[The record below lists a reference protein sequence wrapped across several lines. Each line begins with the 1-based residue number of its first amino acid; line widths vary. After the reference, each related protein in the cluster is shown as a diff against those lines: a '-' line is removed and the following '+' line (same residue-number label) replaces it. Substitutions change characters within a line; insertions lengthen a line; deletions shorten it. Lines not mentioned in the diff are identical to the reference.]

1 MKQPEEE
8 ITPGEKKIRKATP
21 KELTTE
27 IDIMRRRVMRRCE
40 AMLRSVV
47 EVGEL
52 LAEANEILDDEAFLK
67 WLDKDVCMT
76 RRLAGK
82 YVELAAD
89 RKAQSKAVPG
99 MISGALGLNLCD
111 EVQLP
116 PDPHH
121 IVKGHDMNNVTLYIW
136 PADPRGER
144 LHAFAMNRTPGKAGY
159 WEGLREPLLA
169 SHVPRILIESPP
181 CGFHFSNAHFEI
193 LPAGPRDLDRLDDMR
208 ARYAEKS
215 EANGEG
221 DLEF

>member
-1 MKQPEEE
+1 MSPEEE
-8 ITPGEKKIRKATP
+8 VTPGEKEIRKATP
-21 KELTTE
+21 EDLAGE
-27 IDIMRRRVMRRCE
+27 IDVMRRRVLRRCE

-47 EVGEL
+47 EIGEL
-52 LAEANEILDDEAFLK
+52 LAEAKEHLDDEAFLE
-67 WLDKDVCMT
+67 WLRTDVGMT

-89 RKAQSKAVPG
+89 RKAQSKALSA
-99 MISGALGLNLCD
+99 MLSGALGLNLSD

-121 IVKGHDMNNVTLYIW
+121 VVKGHDMNNVTLYIW

-159 WEGLREPLLA
+159 WEGLREPLLR

-193 LPAGPRDLDRLDDMR
+193 MPAGPRDLERLDDMR
-208 ARYAEKS
+208 ARYAAKS
-215 EANGEG
+215 EANGE
-221 DLEF
+221 EEAEIF